1 MTSQIEQCG
10 EDAVMDALEA
20 SVLESKPSA
29 SVRVSP
35 TEALDAVIDLVETM
49 VFPVEQTDDH
59 VLRTVGP
66 VVPDVDPYVNTV
78 HLVALTANLVDTN
91 IDSVIPNTN
100 LTTINVDSNC
110 SQVIDREKN
119 GFALLPNGP
128 TQTKNA
134 ARVTKHRAVR

>member
-1 MTSQIEQCG
+1 
-10 EDAVMDALEA
+10 MDALET
-20 SVLESKPSA
+20 SLLERKPLA

-35 TEALDAVIDLVETM
+35 LGAVIDLVETT

-78 HLVALTANLVDTN
+78 HLVALTANSVDIN

-100 LTTINVDSNC
+100 LTTINC
-110 SQVIDREKN
+110 RFQ
-119 GFALLPNGP
+119 L
-128 TQTKNA
+128 
-134 ARVTKHRAVR
+134 